1 MMLTKRLYVGG
12 LSHNIS
18 EKDLKDRFGK
28 FGEVSDVEVVT
39 RKDEGG
45 NPVKTF
51 GYININISDDGFK
64 KCLTVL
70 NKSKWKGETLQIELA
85 KESFL
90 HRLAMERQQAAE
102 NAQAKNLNQ
111 KERLVDSLKKAGVEN
126 FHMKAAVPGTEIPG
140 HKDWIVS
147 KFGRVLPVLNLK
159 CEGKSKIFKYD
170 PSKHCHNIKKF
181 DTMTDVTE
189 MTPVSQLTWEISG
202 GDDEISK
209 KRRGEFP
216 PQKTKP
222 KKIKQDL
229 SCPLDIHQKQCEG
242 QRNHTIS
249 RLDMKNIVGGNR
261 ISGKLKIMHLESTL
275 DSCDEEMVITKEVP
289 QMVKETEDG
298 LEVVGDDFIV
308 KSSILQP
315 GESKNPTSSGHLDS
329 DQDYDSADTDE
340 ILTRSKASG
349 APDSELNAYSN
360 PGLLGEMQSN
370 KYENTSVEKKHIIDH
385 ENGEK
390 SDSDMESDSSMESDY
405 EAMMTNCCRL
415 EISLGDLE
423 LLAKQSSETSDDA
436 DVNFHEASSK
446 PVSVKSLKKRCIN
459 PEDILASIVGTC
471 SSEDESEGKKPKR
484 KKSKKKSISSLPEF
498 IGTKSVFGVSDASEP
513 EPIPCTKTEDSAN
526 YCLEEHK
533 SNTVSKSEQ
542 CTSECQA
549 KVLLVEPLCSVTNS
563 ECNNPSI
570 SDSSALTHAL
580 FTEVSDSS
588 EEEEGEEEVGTIH
601 STLHCSLS
609 AENMKDERNIV
620 VDFSKHDKN
629 SISEYVLTS
638 YETRDEDKSDVP
650 ETLENTYSTRLHK
663 TTEKLSNS
671 EDCDQVKHATKPEVI
686 SSKEQDEE
694 SRAPRKTPIRVHVCD
709 AEKQRQDNERRL
721 AALEQRQRESAQ
733 QKKVIQGSLA
743 EVDTPNAN
751 KGKHIVFDS
760 DNDSEAD
767 VLEDSFPPATRGNNL
782 LREDS
787 KDTGRKN
794 QNKQEVNLKPKT
806 SGASRLFDS
815 SEEED
820 NALDEERFQIKP
832 QFEGKAGQKLMELQ
846 SRFGADERFQMD
858 SRFMDSEEEKE
869 EEEED
874 QLKNSDNTTHVIE
887 EKLVEEKKKNMEILQ
902 SVLNISKQ
910 PSFAEST
917 KSKIFRDISALHYD
931 PTREDHAAF
940 EKKKE
945 PKTESKATR
954 RKKLAEAEKLP
965 EVSKDIFYDVAV
977 DLKEVFGSTSKTVEG
992 EKDMSWDKK
1001 EEEVEAEKKEEE
1013 SPTAEGNTDMQSGIF
1028 SLAAP
1033 DKVESSGFK
1042 FSFFGEDADIETD
1055 ANAESG
1061 EYKIEPLRGPKVS
1074 WQGDPRFQ
1082 DSSSEDEDTEEN
1094 EGKNKIASV
1103 IAVEDPKPSKKMLFF
1118 FYQDDDRLKE
1128 GPRTFCRPAK
1138 LEDQREEWEERRTS
1152 LIEEYRKKHKAA
1164 RKKLRESHH
1173 N

>member
-1 MMLTKRLYVGG
+1 MMITKRLYVGG

-39 RKDEGG
+39 RKDEDG

-51 GYININISDDGFK
+51 GYINMNVSDDGFR
-64 KCLTVL
+64 KCMTVL
-70 NKSKWKGETLQIELA
+70 NKSKWKGGTLQIEMA

-90 HRLAMERQQAAE
+90 HRLAVERQQAAE
-102 NAQAKNLNQ
+102 NGQAKHLNQ
-111 KERLVDSLKKAGVEN
+111 NESLVDSLKEAGVEN

-181 DTMTDVTE
+181 DTMTESE
-189 MTPVSQLTWEISG
+189 MTPVSQLTWEIPG

-222 KKIKQDL
+222 KKIKMDL
-229 SCPLDIHQKQCEG
+229 SCPLGTHLKLCEG
-242 QRNHTIS
+242 QRNPTTS
-249 RLDMKNIVGGNR
+249 RLDMKNFVGDDR
-261 ISGKLKIMHLESTL
+261 ISGKLNIMHLESRSTL
-275 DSCDEEMVITKEVP
+275 DSGDNEMVITNEVP
-289 QMVKETEDG
+289 HGMEKETEDG

-308 KSSILQP
+308 KASILQP
-315 GESKNPTSSGHLDS
+315 GESKNLTTSGHLDS

-340 ILTRSKASG
+340 ILTRSKALD
-349 APDSELNAYSN
+349 APDTEQNMYSK
-360 PGLLGEMQSN
+360 PELLGEMQSN
-370 KYENTSVEKKHIIDH
+370 KYENTLAEKKHIIDRG
-385 ENGEK
+385 NGENPD
-390 SDSDMESDSSMESDY
+390 SDSESYSSVESDY

-423 LLAKQSSETSDDA
+423 SLAKQSLETSDDEV
-436 DVNFHEASSK
+436 VNSHEASPK
-446 PVSVKSLKKRCIN
+446 PMSVKSLQKRCIN
-459 PEDILASIVGTC
+459 PEDILASIMETC

-484 KKSKKKSISSLPEF
+484 KKSKKKSNSSLPEF
-498 IGTKSVFGVSDASEP
+498 IGTKSLFGVSDASEP
-513 EPIPCTKTEDSAN
+513 EPTPCMKTDDSAR
-526 YCLEEHK
+526 EQT

-542 CTSECQA
+542 CTSERQA
-549 KVLLVEPLCSVTNS
+549 KVLLVEPSCSVANS

-570 SDSSALTHAL
+570 SDSST
-580 FTEVSDSS
+580 
-588 EEEEGEEEVGTIH
+588 
-601 STLHCSLS
+601 
-609 AENMKDERNIV
+609 
-620 VDFSKHDKN
+620 HDKN
-629 SISEYVLTS
+629 SISENVLTS
-638 YETRDEDKSDVP
+638 CEDLETRDEERSDVP
-650 ETLENTYSTRLHK
+650 ETLENTYSTRLHE
-663 TTEKLSNS
+663 TTEKRSNS
-671 EDCDQVKHATKPEVI
+671 ELCDQVKHATKPEAI
-686 SSKEQDEE
+686 SSKEHNEE
-694 SRAPRKTPIRVHVCD
+694 SRPPRKKPIRVQVCD

-721 AALEQRQRESAQ
+721 AALEQRQMESAQ
-733 QKKVIQGSLA
+733 QKKLIQGALA

-760 DNDSEAD
+760 DNDSE
-767 VLEDSFPPATRGNNL
+767 VELEDSSLPATRGNNL
-782 LREDS
+782 LGEDS

-794 QNKQEVNLKPKT
+794 QNKQEVNLKPKI

-858 SRFMDSEEEKE
+858 SRFMDSEEEE
-869 EEEED
+869 EEEA
-874 QLKNSDNTTHVIE
+874 QLKNSDNMTPVIE
-887 EKLVEEKKKNMEILQ
+887 ETLVEEKKKNMEILQ

-910 PSFAEST
+910 PNFAEST

-945 PKTESKATR
+945 PKTEGKATR

-977 DLKEVFGSTSKTVEG
+977 DLKEVFGSTSITVEG
-992 EKDMSWDKK
+992 EKDVSWDKK
-1001 EEEVEAEKKEEE
+1001 EEDGEAEKKKEE
-1013 SPTAEGNTDMQSGIF
+1013 SSTAEGNLDTQSGIV

-1042 FSFFGEDADIETD
+1042 FSFFGEDTEIGAD
-1055 ANAESG
+1055 ANVKTD

-1082 DSSSEDEDTEEN
+1082 DSSSEEEDTEEN

-1103 IAVEDPKPSKKMLFF
+1103 IAVEDPKPSKRMLFF
-1118 FYQDDDRLKE
+1118 FYHDDDRLKE
-1128 GPRTFCRPAK
+1128 GPKMFCRPAK